1 MKRRDFI
8 RSGAGAFALAAAG
21 RAFGVDAPSNRVRLA
36 VIGCARTA
44 DHGKGFVVDPKGFRG
59 RGYQILCRACELAGC
74 EVACVCDVDRAARDY
89 AASEVKRIAGNE
101 PKKVRDFR
109 DVLAD
114 SSIDGVIVA
123 TPDHSHVYIGA
134 SALKAGKALYLEKPI
149 GVTAR
154 EAEVL
159 RAVQEKT
166 GTVFQLGTQR
176 RSSYATRKGVEL
188 IRSGAV
194 GAPHWAKCW
203 CLSDRPALR
212 GVKPA
217 AVPEGLDWDL
227 WQCCAPRAPYR
238 SNVVHYNWRFIRGYG
253 TGDLPNNGLHFVDIA
268 RWALG
273 AEWPERV
280 YAGGGHLFH
289 AGADIG
295 FACAGDADRLISCD
309 EHGNIVDGDQAMGI
323 LALHMQK
330 KGTLKNDTLVI
341 TVMSNLGLQ
350 KRLQRAG
357 IRLAETKV
365 GDRYVLENMLANGH
379 AIGGEQSGHIILL
392 DHNSTGDGM
401 MSAISLLNVV
411 AETKLPLSKLADEI
425 PTFPQVLVNVIVAND
440 AKPAAMEDAELLAKK
455 DEIERKMAGDGR
467 VLIRASGTEP
477 LMRIML
483 EGKAE
488 DAILNDAL
496 ELAHIIVKK
505 YNGKIKA

>member
-114 SSIDGVIVA
+114 PSIDGVIVA

-289 AGADIG
+289 AGEDFEFEDTHTLTVQFPGRKYLTWEGCSHTGAQPFMGLWTGCLVYCDDGLVLFGPRGEAVRYDRTGRKVVEKWEAGAADPAAQVGDNRLSNPTQQIDLWHLKR
-295 FACAGDADRLISCD
+295 FVDCART
-309 EHGNIVDGDQAMGI
+309 GNP
-323 LALHMQK
+323 
-330 KGTLKNDTLVI
+330 DTAAPIDVA
-341 TVMSNLGLQ
+341 VKSNLLTELGN
-350 KRLQRAG
+350 
-357 IRLAETKV
+357 V
-365 GDRYVLENMLANGH
+365 
-379 AIGGEQSGHIILL
+379 
-392 DHNSTGDGM
+392 
-401 MSAISLLNVV
+401 SLLTGEAVRV
-411 AETKLPLSKLADEI
+411 DPATGRPATAD
-425 PTFPQVLVNVIVAND
+425 
-440 AKPAAMEDAELLAKK
+440 AAAWKHWTRAYEPGWDIESLL
-455 DEIERKMAGDGR
+455 
-467 VLIRASGTEP
+467 
-477 LMRIML
+477 
-483 EGKAE
+483 
-488 DAILNDAL
+488 
-496 ELAHIIVKK
+496 
-505 YNGKIKA
+505 